1 MLPLAA
7 AAMAMCLV
15 GCVSQR
21 PGETTPAF
29 QGLRATLEKQMEL
42 MQPEDWLLIA
52 PEENVVQA
60 TAHLAPQQLVLDAGS
75 PTVLREVLDL
85 LESEGKLE
93 AQLLVSRESTQS
105 FTPGS
110 ARYRRHLRNLLSG
123 RYHRQVDERV
133 IAAQLRSCAPGC
145 HVLILRTNTTQ
156 PHSTIALRL
165 TQPVTHEP
173 PPLPMGGLDTYQHA
187 DAQP

>member
-1 MLPLAA
+1 MRG
-7 AAMAMCLV
+7 M
-15 GCVSQR
+15 
-21 PGETTPAF
+21 
-29 QGLRATLEKQMEL
+29 RATLEQQMEL

-52 PEENVVQA
+52 PEESVVQA

-75 PTVLREVLDL
+75 PAVLREVLDL

-93 AQLLVSRESTQS
+93 AQLLVSRETTQS

-110 ARYRRHLRNLLSG
+110 ARYRRHLRSLLSG

-165 TQPVTHEP
+165 TQPVNYDP
-173 PPLPMGGLDTYQHA
+173 PPLPIGGLDTYQHA